1 MLLSDFKLGH
11 DDTRETN
18 PANSPVRVIAVT
30 SGKGGT
36 GKTNIAVNLSMALAE
51 EGHRT
56 LLLDADLGMA
66 NVDVLL
72 GLQVHHTLS
81 DVLDDK
87 CRLEDIINDEID
99 NLLVIPAASGIKQ
112 LAETGVH
119 ECAGLIRAFSDLKN
133 PVDTFVIDTAT
144 GISESVSSFCRA
156 ATEILVVV
164 CNEPASIRDSA
175 AQIRMLFSEY
185 RITRFRILANMVET
199 AADGESLFRNM
210 LHLFAHNHDI
220 SITFA
225 GYIPAD
231 DELRKAVS
239 DHRSVITACPR
250 SRSAMAIKGL
260 ARRVMG
266 WPRPEH
272 ASGHLEFFVERLV
285 NCDNVKTE
293 VMT

>member
-11 DDTRETN
+11 YDASETSL
-18 PANSPVRVIAVT
+18 ANSPVRVIAVT

-36 GKTNIAVNLSMALAE
+36 GKTNIAVNLSMALAN

-72 GLQVHHTLS
+72 GLHAHHTLS
-81 DVLDDK
+81 DVFSGK
-87 CRLEDIINDEID
+87 CRLEDIIIDEID
-99 NLLVIPAASGIKQ
+99 NLLVIPAASGIEQ
-112 LAETGVH
+112 LADSRVN
-119 ECAGLIRAFSDLKN
+119 ECASLIRAFAGLKN
-133 PVDTFVIDTAT
+133 PVDTLVIDTAT
-144 GISESVSSFCRA
+144 GISECVSRFCRA

-199 AADGESLFRNM
+199 EADGERLFRNM
-210 LHLFAHNHDI
+210 LHLFAHDHDI

-239 DHRSVITACPR
+239 GHQPVVTACPA

-260 ARRVMG
+260 ASRVMG

>member
-11 DDTRETN
+11 DDTRETSSV
-18 PANSPVRVIAVT
+18 NSSVRVIAVT

-36 GKTNIAVNLSMALAE
+36 GKTNIAVNLSMALAN

-72 GLQVHHTLS
+72 GLHVHHTLS
-81 DVLDDK
+81 DVLDGK
-87 CRLEDIINDEID
+87 CRLEDVIIDEID

-112 LAETGVH
+112 LADSGVH
-119 ECAGLIRAFSDLKN
+119 ECVGLIRSCSDLKN
-133 PVDTFVIDTAT
+133 PVDTLVIDTAT
-144 GISESVSSFCRA
+144 GISESVSRFCRA

-175 AQIRMLFSEY
+175 AQILMLFSEY
-185 RITRFRILANMVET
+185 KITRFRILANMVKT
-199 AADGESLFRNM
+199 AADGERLFKSM

-231 DELRKAVS
+231 EELRKAVS
-239 DHRSVITACPR
+239 DHQPVVTACPE

-266 WPRPEH
+266 WPRPEY

-285 NCDNVKTE
+285 NCENVKTE

>member
-1 MLLSDFKLGH
+1 MLLPEFKLG
-11 DDTRETN
+11 RED
-18 PANSPVRVIAVT
+18 AREGAQENSPVRVIAVT

-36 GKTNIAVNLSMALAE
+36 GKTNIAVNLSMALAA

-72 GLQVHHTLS
+72 GLHVHHTLS
-81 DVLDDK
+81 DVLNSK
-87 CRLEDIINDEID
+87 CRLEDIIIDEID

-112 LAETGVH
+112 LAEFGMQ

-164 CNEPASIRDSA
+164 CNEPASIRDSV

-199 AADGESLFRNM
+199 GAEAEKLFTSM
-210 LHLFAHNHDI
+210 LQLFTHDHDI
-220 SITFA
+220 SISFA

-239 DHRSVITACPR
+239 SHRSVITACPQ
-250 SRSAMAIKGL
+250 SRSAMALKGL
-260 ARRVMG
+260 ARRVMN

-272 ASGHLEFFVERLV
+272 ASGYLEFFVERLV
-285 NCDNVKTE
+285 NSDNVKTE